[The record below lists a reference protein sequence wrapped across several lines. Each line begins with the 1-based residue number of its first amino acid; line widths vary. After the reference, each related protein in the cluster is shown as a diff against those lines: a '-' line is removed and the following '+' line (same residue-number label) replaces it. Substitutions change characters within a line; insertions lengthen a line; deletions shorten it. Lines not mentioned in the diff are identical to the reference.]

1 MTKPH
6 FVYVTYIRS
15 TPEKVWAALTDP
27 QTTKKYWFGI
37 TAESDFKP
45 GSPWALK
52 FEDGRTADSGEILE
66 ADPPRRLVIRWRNE
80 FKPEIKAAGWSR
92 CTMEVELVDYYPR
105 YAERTVDGG
114 KAVKLTITHEAETE
128 AGAPLIEAVS
138 TGWPKVLSNLKSL
151 LETGDIAFK
160 A

>member
-15 TPEKVWAALTDP
+15 TPENVWAALTDP

-66 ADPPRRLVIRWRNE
+66 ADAPRRLVIRWRNE